1 MLLSVILFGS
11 RARGDHRSTFDVD
24 LLGISDEGPIK
35 TEISSCGVS
44 FYQYPLATLR
54 AKALAGDLF
63 VLHLTSEGKQ
73 LHDTAEIFSRIC
85 ESFCYKAS
93 YENEIR
99 EASIVNWFILERPN
113 LLLSYA
119 MRKRV
124 VWGLRTIL
132 IARSA
137 EKRTP
142 AFSSSALADFAS
154 APELRSAIDNRYSIE
169 PGSLHKLCSMVT
181 SSFGFSHAGLSW
193 PTGAAAQK
201 ELLSGMG
208 GIAKLTAEG
217 LPRKRGKVA
226 GEQLRAD
233 QFYL

>member
-11 RARGDHRSTFDVD
+11 RARGDHRSTSDVD

-119 MRKRV
+119 MRKRL

-132 IARSA
+132 IAR
-137 EKRTP
+137 
-142 AFSSSALADFAS
+142 
-154 APELRSAIDNRYSIE
+154 
-169 PGSLHKLCSMVT
+169 
-181 SSFGFSHAGLSW
+181 LS
-193 PTGAAAQK
+193 
-201 ELLSGMG
+201 
-208 GIAKLTAEG
+208 
-217 LPRKRGKVA
+217 
-226 GEQLRAD
+226 
-233 QFYL
+233 